1 MAMSFW
7 FLSSCSG
14 EVYRRSSSPAA
25 SERITSSRSAEDS
38 IELSVAARTPLSP
51 MLSTWSNM
59 RESSGETISVQPSNT
74 AAAAWKH
81 MLLPAPVGCTQSTS
95 RATSGLHGVQ
105 ARASNK
111 RAERCSEKAWGGR
124 EGRRADGRAG

>member
-1 MAMSFW
+1 MSFW

-59 RESSGETISVQPSNT
+59 SESSGETISVQPSNT

-95 RATSGLHGVQ
+95 RATSGLHGAQ
-105 ARASNK
+105 ARG
-111 RAERCSEKAWGGR
+111 EQ
-124 EGRRADGRAG
+124 

>member
-1 MAMSFW
+1 MSFW

-25 SERITSSRSAEDS
+25 SERITCSRSAEDS

-59 RESSGETISVQPSNT
+59 SESSGETISVQPSNT

-95 RATSGLHGVQ
+95 RATSRESSWVHPANGQRGSEW
-105 ARASNK
+105 AFRAV
-111 RAERCSEKAWGGR
+111 ACVWW
-124 EGRRADGRAG
+124 